1 MDQNDKIAKDVQK
14 YIPGFSKKT
23 VLGICAICALAVVA
37 YRAWNNTDEQLP
49 AHDLQ
54 SDANMSD
61 NKNKNTESENKNNQ
75 RHILNDRRDALFG
88 NMFSQME
95 SSE

>member
-23 VLGICAICALAVVA
+23 VLGICAICALAVIA
-37 YRAWNNTDEQLP
+37 YRAWNNTDESP
-49 AHDLQ
+49 IHDLK
-54 SDANMSD
+54 SDTALPN
-61 NKNKNTESENKNNQ
+61 NENQNIESENKNNQ
-75 RHILNDRRDALFG
+75 KSALNDRRDTLFD

-95 SSE
+95 SSK